1 MPRMV
6 FSVLTLAALAAAA
19 MAATPATFRGH
30 QFARE
35 ARISLT
41 RARVIAL
48 KARPGIV
55 ADQQL
60 DKESGGSG
68 LRYSF
73 DIFSAGKMF
82 EVGVDAETGKVLEN
96 GVESA
101 VDGEAE
107 S

>member
-1 MPRMV
+1 MRGIV
-6 FSVLTLAALAAAA
+6 FSALTLAALAAGAIAA
-19 MAATPATFRGH
+19 PPATFRGH
-30 QFARE
+30 QFAHE
-35 ARISLT
+35 ARISLS
-41 RARVIAL
+41 RAREIAL
-48 KARPGIV
+48 KARPGVV

-73 DIFSAGKMF
+73 DIFSRGKIF
-82 EVGVDAETGKVLEN
+82 EVGVDAKTGKVLEN

-101 VDGEAE
+101 LEGQAE